1 MVWYANRP
9 LITAWCDLRASPN
22 HASEPSWWSALPSL
36 QSGVFHAAWSVPA
49 SRTRLPSY
57 VKSQYGTASVLATD
71 CSESSN
77 SEVSA
82 ACCVR
87 KPMPS
92 CMWSDTRPPA
102 PRRCTRAKWSSGRK
116 SMPYLAWPSAWPTSI
131 IACIPSRKASRS
143 VLCSERSARRTY
155 RHEKVRFVNV
165 CECTEPSGRRAS
177 TARCASY
184 GPIASKTAI
193 ALTVPLFASD
203 ESTPCLTPSGRLR
216 RCHDGSSSR
225 SR

>member
-22 HASEPSWWSALPSL
+22 HASEPSWWIALPSL

-92 CMWSDTRPPA
+92 C
-102 PRRCTRAKWSSGRK
+102 
-116 SMPYLAWPSAWPTSI
+116 
-131 IACIPSRKASRS
+131 
-143 VLCSERSARRTY
+143 
-155 RHEKVRFVNV
+155 
-165 CECTEPSGRRAS
+165 
-177 TARCASY
+177 
-184 GPIASKTAI
+184 IASLRRPA
-193 ALTVPLFASD
+193 A
-203 ESTPCLTPSGRLR
+203 RLR
-216 RCHDGSSSR
+216 WSR
-225 SR
+225 LK